1 MSATA
6 GRGAARNPSS
16 NKRLAPAVLLLAV
29 ICLFVGG
36 SLYQR
41 GRENRAIAKRQKIR
55 QIRVEV
61 LNGTPKEGL
70 AQTVTDRLCRAGF
83 DVVNIANAE
92 NDSFPETV
100 VVDRAANSRENAI
113 LVAEVLHCENI
124 LPQLE
129 PTSLLE
135 VTVIIG
141 NDYLKEKKKRF
152 LGLRY

>member
-1 MSATA
+1 MPTRRTQKSAT
-6 GRGAARNPSS
+6 GRW
-16 NKRLAPAVLLLAV
+16 LVPAVLLLVMVCAV
-29 ICLFVGG
+29 TGG
-36 SLYQR
+36 SVYLR
-41 GRENRAIAKRQKIR
+41 WRENRDIERQMKIR

-61 LNGTPKEGL
+61 LNGTRKEGL
-70 AQTVTDRLCRAGF
+70 AQAVTDRLRKAGF

-100 VVDRAANSRENAI
+100 VVDRADNARENAV
-113 LVAEVLHCENI
+113 LVARALGCRNI

-141 NDYLKEKKKRF
+141 NDYLAPKKKGF
-152 LGLRY
+152 PGLPF